1 MDASLTFYYYQQFC
15 EVDVVPTLQI
25 RKLEACSKSH
35 NWINKS
41 FGRMALKTTYGLYLR
56 SAEQKEKDK
65 NEAPKCLSHISH
77 IPKHSGFRS

>member
-15 EVDVVPTLQI
+15 EVDVVPILQI

-41 FGRMALKTTYGLYLR
+41 FGRMALKTAYGLYLR
-56 SAEQKEKDK
+56 SAEQKGKETEK
-65 NEAPKCLSHISH
+65 
-77 IPKHSGFRS
+77 